1 MKTEMTERQ
10 AITLYAVIEALCQ
23 SFDAENL
30 RRENEGDS
38 VAIEVDYSRPAQRY
52 LDPPNVIYK

>member
-1 MKTEMTERQ
+1 MTERQ